1 MKVFLCECKKLMS
14 FRIFWIVFSC
24 LLLVNGY
31 IQINRADERYYTPE
45 SYRSFFSET
54 ENMSLTEIQKFLNE
68 LLEQQS
74 SGKYTAY
81 PMYLIYDM
89 LELSKECEEYPSYL
103 NSIKEQADNMSSVSI
118 WGDTDTFS
126 CRNIQKTPSAYAA
139 IPAEELPL
147 APSFGLE
154 NTFTSPVTDFIGI
167 FLVFLSVCA
176 VMLRDREQGIAPLL
190 SALLRGRTYLLL
202 TKLSVV
208 SLCTSAIA
216 LLFFGENLVIG
227 GCLYGLGDLH
237 RPIQSVFGLYQCN
250 LPVSAGKFLILFFM
264 LKIASYLL
272 FAVIFS
278 LICMASKNNIMIYG
292 ISGGICAAAFLF
304 YRFIDVN
311 SVFQIL
317 HYWNPVKFTQ
327 TAEILGTYQNVN
339 VLGYPVSLKFSS
351 VLFISV
357 LIAIMIFSCIWIAE
371 KNQNVQYRTVRLNIF
386 HRKKVRIH
394 SRFYYVCYRSLV
406 LNKGFL
412 LVFAAIFASAML
424 SASFSRQYDN
434 DDIYY
439 ENFTDKLEGAVT
451 SDTLNYL
458 TEKEEKYR
466 SVEKEM
472 EKIQLSGNVNTYKL
486 NLLYN
491 ELNDRTAFER
501 LNKRVQSIQSSCRN
515 GEIFYDTGY
524 ERMFGFDGNKEEYV
538 LILLIVLFTVFI
550 LSPVASADKKS
561 DMVKIIFS
569 TKCGK
574 SGYYKDLLLYS
585 ILCGTFAGLLFTVP
599 YVINILNSYGT
610 QGLSAPIQSIQ
621 SIAGSSGSFTVGD
634 LIVLLIIFRTIGSML
649 TAIII
654 TGISSLCR
662 SSMASYLISL
672 ALLTVP
678 VSLVLLGADFM
689 EYVSITPLLSF
700 QCLISLI
707 L

>member
-31 IQINRADERYYTPE
+31 IQINRANERYYTPK

-54 ENMSLTEIQKFLNE
+54 ENMSLNEIQKYLNE
-68 LLEQQS
+68 LLEKQS
-74 SGKYTAY
+74 SGEYTAY

-89 LELSKECEEYPSYL
+89 LELSKECEDYPSYL
-103 NSIKEQADNMSSVSI
+103 NGIKEQADNMSSVSI
-118 WGDTDTFS
+118 WGGTDTFS
-126 CRNIQKTPSAYAA
+126 YRNIQKTPSAYAA

-167 FLVFLSVCA
+167 FLIFLTVCG
-176 VMLRDREQGIAPLL
+176 VMLRDREQGIISLL
-190 SALLRGRTYLLL
+190 STLFRGRTYLLL
-202 TKLSVV
+202 TKFSVV
-208 SLCTSAIA
+208 SLCASSIA
-216 LLFFGENLVIG
+216 LLLFGENLVIG

-237 RPIQSVFGLYQCN
+237 RPIQSVFGFYQCN
-250 LPVSAGKFLILFFM
+250 LSVSVGEFLILFFM

-272 FAVIFS
+272 FAAIFS

-292 ISGGICAAAFLF
+292 ISGEICAAAFLF
-304 YRFIDVN
+304 NRFVDVN

-327 TAEILGTYQNVN
+327 AAEILGTYHNVN
-339 VLGYPVSLKFSS
+339 VLGYPVSLKCSS
-351 VLFISV
+351 VLLIVV
-357 LIAIMIFSCIWIAE
+357 LIAVMVFSCIWIAE
-371 KNQNVQYRTVRLNIF
+371 KNQNVQYRAVRIDFF

-394 SRFYYVCYRSLV
+394 SRFYYVYYRSLI
-406 LNKGFL
+406 LNKGIL
-412 LVFAAIFASAML
+412 LLFASIFASAVL

-439 ENFTDKLEGAVT
+439 ENFTNELEGTVT

-458 TEKEEKYR
+458 EEKEEKYA
-466 SVEKEM
+466 SVEKEI
-472 EKIQLSGNVNTYKL
+472 EKIKLSGNVNTYKL

-491 ELNDRTAFER
+491 ELNDRAAFEH
-501 LNKRVQSIQSSCRN
+501 LNKRVQSIQSSGRN
-515 GEIFYDTGY
+515 GEIFYDTGF
-524 ERMFGFDGNKEEYV
+524 ERLFGFDGNKEEYV
-538 LILLIVLFTVFI
+538 LILLMLLFAVLI
-550 LSPVASADKKS
+550 LSPVASADKKN

-574 SGYYKDLLLYS
+574 SGYYKDLLWYS
-585 ILCGTFAGLLFTVP
+585 ILCGTFASLLFTVP
-599 YVINILNSYGT
+599 YIINILNSYGT

-621 SIAGSSGSFTVGD
+621 SIAGSFTVGG
-634 LIVLLIIFRTIGSML
+634 LIVLLIIFRTIGSMI
-649 TAIII
+649 TAMII
-654 TGISSLCR
+654 TCISSLCR
-662 SSMASYLISL
+662 SPMAAYIVNI
-672 ALLTVP
+672 ALFVVP
-678 VSLVLLGADFM
+678 VSLVLLGVDFM
-689 EYVSITPLLSF
+689 KYVSVTPLLSF
-700 QCLISLI
+700 HCLISLI